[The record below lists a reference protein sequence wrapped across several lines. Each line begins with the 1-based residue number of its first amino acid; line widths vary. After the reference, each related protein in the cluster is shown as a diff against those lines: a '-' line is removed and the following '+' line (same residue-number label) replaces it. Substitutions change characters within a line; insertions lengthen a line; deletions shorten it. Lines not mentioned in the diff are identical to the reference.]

1 MKGGKN
7 TLLVMAAVAVVSI
20 AAATM
25 SGAQQRSSTAGG
37 TRVAVVDLVK
47 VFNDFEQTK
56 AVNEAM
62 RAYRDKL
69 TQEADQKMSEIKAEQ
84 DILDKTDV
92 ASPDRQARITKI
104 KRMQLEYNVWESL
117 EKDFVSEQYV
127 AWVKRT
133 YQMVTDGIAEVA
145 KKQGVQLVVTEEQV
159 DTSVTKPEALL
170 QQILNRKVVYADN
183 SVDISTEVLA
193 TLNASFAKL
202 GGPASVH
209 FGR

>member
-1 MKGGKN
+1 MKGGTN
-7 TLLVMAAVAVVSI
+7 ILLVMAAMAVVSI

-25 SGAQQRSSTAGG
+25 SGAQPRSNAAGG
-37 TRVAVVDLVK
+37 TRVAAVDLVK

-56 AVNEAM
+56 AVNDAM
-62 RAYRDKL
+62 KAYRDKVA
-69 TQEADQKMSEIKAEQ
+69 QEADQKMAEIKAEE
-84 DILDKTDV
+84 DALEKTDP

-104 KRMQLEYNVWESL
+104 KRMRLEYSVWESL

-133 YQMVTDGIAEVA
+133 YQMVIDGIAEVA
-145 KKQGVQLVVTEEQV
+145 KKQGVQLVVTQEQV
-159 DTSVTKPEALL
+159 DTSVTKPEPLL

-183 SVDISTEVLA
+183 SVDISAEVLA
-193 TLNASFAKL
+193 TLNANFAKL

-209 FGR
+209 FGK

>member
-7 TLLVMAAVAVVSI
+7 TLLVMAAIAVVSI

-25 SGAQQRSSTAGG
+25 SGAQQRSGASGG

-47 VFNDFEQTK
+47 VFNEFDQTK

-62 RAYRDKL
+62 RVYRDKL
-69 TQEADQKMSEIKAEQ
+69 AQESDQKMSEIKAEQ

-92 ASPDRQARITKI
+92 TSPDRQARITKI

-117 EKDFVSEQYV
+117 EKDFVSDQYV

-133 YQMVTDGIAEVA
+133 YEMVTDGIAEVA
-145 KKQGVQLVVTEEQV
+145 KKQGVQLVVTQEQV
-159 DTSVTKPEALL
+159 DTTVTKPEPLL

-183 SVDISTEVLA
+183 SVDISADVLA
-193 TLNASFAKL
+193 TLNANFAKL

-209 FGR
+209 FGK

>member
-7 TLLVMAAVAVVSI
+7 IMLVMAAIAVVSI

-25 SGAQQRSSTAGG
+25 SGAQQRSSAAGG

-69 TQEADQKMSEIKAEQ
+69 AQEADQKMAEIKAEQ
-84 DILDKTDV
+84 DILDKTDA

-170 QQILNRKVVYADN
+170 QQILNRKVVYADK
-183 SVDISTEVLA
+183 SVDISAEVLA
-193 TLNASFAKL
+193 TLNANFAKL

>member
-1 MKGGKN
+1 MKGGTN
-7 TLLVMAAVAVVSI
+7 ILLVMAAMAVVSI

-25 SGAQQRSSTAGG
+25 SGAQPRSNAADG
-37 TRVAVVDLVK
+37 TRVAAVDLVK

-56 AVNEAM
+56 AVNDAM
-62 RAYRDKL
+62 KAYRDKVA
-69 TQEADQKMSEIKAEQ
+69 QEADQKMAEIKAEE
-84 DILDKTDV
+84 DALEKTDP

-104 KRMQLEYNVWESL
+104 KRMRLEYSVWESL

-133 YQMVTDGIAEVA
+133 YQMVIDGIAEVA
-145 KKQGVQLVVTEEQV
+145 KKQGVQLVVTQEQV
-159 DTSVTKPEALL
+159 DTSVTKPEPLL

-183 SVDISTEVLA
+183 SVDISAEVLA
-193 TLNASFAKL
+193 TLNANFAKL

-209 FGR
+209 FGK

>member
-1 MKGGKN
+1 MKGGTN
-7 TLLVMAAVAVVSI
+7 ILLVMAAIAVVSI

-25 SGAQQRSSTAGG
+25 SGAQPRSNAAGG
-37 TRVAVVDLVK
+37 TRVAAVDLVK

-56 AVNEAM
+56 AVNDAM
-62 RAYRDKL
+62 KAYRDKVA
-69 TQEADQKMSEIKAEQ
+69 QEADQKMAEIKAEE
-84 DILDKTDV
+84 DALEKTDP

-104 KRMQLEYNVWESL
+104 KRMRLEYSVWESL

-133 YQMVTDGIAEVA
+133 YQMVIDGIAEVA
-145 KKQGVQLVVTEEQV
+145 KKQGVQLVVTQEQV
-159 DTSVTKPEALL
+159 DTSVTKPEPLL

-183 SVDISTEVLA
+183 SVDISAEVLA
-193 TLNASFAKL
+193 TLNANFAKL

-209 FGR
+209 FGK